1 MFSIFILIYIVYY
14 IIILL
19 VLINLFSTIF
29 KIFFFEMQE
38 GQQGQ
43 NSLKIAKKLAGETL
57 RLPLQAYLNRGG
69 VGQQAIPHSTPLPFV
84 P

>member
-1 MFSIFILIYIVYY
+1 MFSILILIYIVNY

-19 VLINLFSTIF
+19 VLINFISTNF
-29 KIFFFEMQE
+29 KIFFMRCRRANRAKFA
-38 GQQGQ
+38 Q
-43 NSLKIAKKLAGETL
+43 NSENLAGETL

-69 VGQQAIPHSTPLPFV
+69 VGQQATSHSTPLPFV